1 MVDMEVL
8 NLSTFDS
15 QAAYASFRPLS
26 TLALGNQP
34 RSLLG
39 AAAEGP
45 REGSAKAAREGGAGA
60 AGEDINDQL
69 RALGLGVGLERSG
82 SVGGGA
88 GASSSDAIDL
98 DSSPSSSSS
107 SSSSSV
113 SSSLQH
119 GVLQQG
125 VRLVQSQCV
134 PAKEVHERILDHLE
148 CQVRRGERSIC
159 RGEKGSGQRALYPG
173 THSMLNTIVR
183 FECCTCIVC
192 LFNLFVRVSSNS
204 WTPRVA
210 VGRSTWR

>member
-1 MVDMEVL
+1 M

-60 AGEDINDQL
+60 VGEDINDQL

-159 RGEKGSGQRALYPG
+159 RGEKGSGQRAC
-173 THSMLNTIVR
+173 THSMLER
-183 FECCTCIVC
+183 REAGREHCTH
-192 LFNLFVRVSSNS
+192 SM
-204 WTPRVA
+204 
-210 VGRSTWR
+210 